1 MGTFPTYGMAGIGIA
16 AAIGFVFALSFLVN
30 NGAIDDGEILQSN
43 APTEQQRTSEPLSDQ
58 ESGDDASTSAKD
70 SGGEMDS
77 APAGQTAMM
86 LTDLRPTLTSIV
98 AMDSSREVI
107 GEIEPGMEFKV
118 GEPVLIQASFANENP
133 DVISD
138 HFIAMSIRN
147 AGGSET
153 LSQDGE
159 PFEHAANFKGNIAAN
174 SSIELELYWT
184 PQRAGNYTLLLF
196 SVTPADLTSTVPVQP
211 AARIPISV
219 IE

>member
-43 APTEQQRTSEPLSDQ
+43 APTEQQRTSEPLADQ

-70 SGGEMDS
+70 SGGEIES

-86 LTDLRPTLTSIV
+86 LTDLQPTLTSIV
-98 AMDSSREVI
+98 ALGSSREVI

-118 GEPVLIQASFANENP
+118 GEPVLIQANFANENP

-153 LSQDGE
+153 LSQEGE
-159 PFEHAANFKGNIAAN
+159 PFDHAANFQGNIAAN
-174 SSIELELYWT
+174 SSIALELYWT
-184 PQRAGNYTLLLF
+184 PRSAGDYTLLLF
-196 SVTPADLTSTVPVQP
+196 SVTPDDLASTEPVRP
-211 AARIPISV
+211 AAVISITV
-219 IE
+219 VR